1 MAAATFLIFFQ
12 AFMVAPLIPQL
23 AHEFGSSTDL
33 LGLAV
38 PAYLVPYGA
47 MTLLW
52 GPLSDRIGRKRV
64 ILGSAAGFVV
74 LTALTALADGPRM
87 FIAFRLLTALGAS
100 GVVPISLALIGD
112 VFPYER
118 RGHALGWL
126 FGAMAGGMAFGSSAG
141 ALLEPL
147 IGWQGLFLGWPG
159 SPRSCLW
166 HLRFGA
172 RSCRVGPR
180 CSVEASGRSRAATS
194 RCCANSVPAAPTA
207 MS

>member
-112 VFPYER
+112 VSPTSGAVMRWAGFSAR
-118 RGHALGWL
+118 WL
-126 FGAMAGGMAFGSSAG
+126 AV
-141 ALLEPL
+141 
-147 IGWQGLFLGWPG
+147 WP
-159 SPRSCLW
+159 
-166 HLRFGA
+166 
-172 RSCRVGPR
+172 
-180 CSVEASGRSRAATS
+180 
-194 RCCANSVPAAPTA
+194 SVPVPGRCWNR
-207 MS
+207 

>member
-74 LTALTALADGPRM
+74 LTALTALADGPPHVYR
-87 FIAFRLLTALGAS
+87 
-100 GVVPISLALIGD
+100 
-112 VFPYER
+112 
-118 RGHALGWL
+118 
-126 FGAMAGGMAFGSSAG
+126 
-141 ALLEPL
+141 
-147 IGWQGLFLGWPG
+147 
-159 SPRSCLW
+159 
-166 HLRFGA
+166 
-172 RSCRVGPR
+172 
-180 CSVEASGRSRAATS
+180 
-194 RCCANSVPAAPTA
+194 VPAADRARRQRGGADLPGPDR
-207 MS
+207 